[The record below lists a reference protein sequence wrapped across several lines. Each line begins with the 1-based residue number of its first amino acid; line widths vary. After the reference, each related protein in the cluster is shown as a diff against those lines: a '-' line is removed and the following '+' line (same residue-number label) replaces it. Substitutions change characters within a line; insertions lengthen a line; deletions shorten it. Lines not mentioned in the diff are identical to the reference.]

1 MKKIYLVNSDFINSR
16 LDRWFRRVVCQ
27 VPQSLIEKSIRSGN
41 IKVNNKKEKSSY
53 KLKNQD
59 QIIVRNINFSPNKQ
73 KIVSKKYIPTK
84 KDLSFSSNIFV
95 EDNENFAVINKPP
108 GIAVQSGTKSIKNI
122 MDILRSTQE
131 FNNSLPLIL
140 LGA

>member
-73 KIVSKKYIPTK
+73 KIVSKKLNNNQNYVLHSHLKNNTLVNI
-84 KDLSFSSNIFV
+84 SN
-95 EDNENFAVINKPP
+95 P
-108 GIAVQSGTKSIKNI
+108 
-122 MDILRSTQE
+122 
-131 FNNSLPLIL
+131 FNSKYCRTIRN
-140 LGA
+140 

>member
-73 KIVSKKYIPTK
+73 KIVSKKYIPTN
-84 KDLSFSSNIFV
+84 KDLTFSSSIFV
-95 EDNENFAVINKPP
+95 EDNENFAVINKPS
-108 GIAVQSGTKSIKNI
+108 GIAVQSGTKSIRNI
-122 MDILRSTQE
+122 FDIFTTFSRC
-131 FNNSLPLIL
+131 
-140 LGA
+140 